1 MKTSV
6 NFQGPFSYNIGLII
20 GLVIVLFLFVIGA
33 IIVSYEKQKRKEIV
47 KEIVKPKNLEEI
59 KKEYLNKI
67 TELEDE
73 LKNNKVTTRKS
84 YQKLSLLIR
93 MFVYEVTKINV
104 QKLTLKEIKKY
115 KLPILT
121 ELVEEYY
128 VPEFA
133 KEEPNS
139 IEKSLEKTRKAIEKW
154 N

>member
-1 MKTSV
+1 
-6 NFQGPFSYNIGLII
+6 
-20 GLVIVLFLFVIGA
+20 
-33 IIVSYEKQKRKEIV
+33 
-47 KEIVKPKNLEEI
+47 
-59 KKEYLNKI
+59 
-67 TELEDE
+67 
-73 LKNNKVTTRKS
+73 
-84 YQKLSLLIR
+84 